1 MLLPG
6 RKRRSQFDLKVVGA
20 YFTGTIAGALLTSLG
35 AWLLSGFSEPLGMQS
50 RLTLLVLAALAAW
63 VIKHGYLPGVT
74 LPESRRQIPAE
85 TFGGGL
91 VRGAFRFGFELGTGL
106 RTYVP
111 AIAPYV
117 LLLVILIGRPTLGAV
132 LLIGI
137 GFGLG
142 RATPLAVQ
150 FSVGFGRVSG
160 APPPRIP
167 AFLTSPLIGAFILA
181 GAFTLV

>member
-1 MLLPG
+1 VLLPG
-6 RKRRSQFDLKVVGA
+6 RKSRSLFDVKVVSA
-20 YFTGTIAGALLTSLG
+20 YFSGTIAGALLTSLA
-35 AWLLSGFSEPLGMQS
+35 AWTVSGFSEPIAREP
-50 RLTLLVLAALAAW
+50 RLALLLAAVLAAW
-63 VIKHGYLPGVT
+63 VARQGFVPGFS

-117 LLLVILIGRPTLGAV
+117 LLLVILIGRPTLGVA
-132 LLIGI
+132 LMMGI

-142 RATPLAVQ
+142 RAVPLTVQ
-150 FSVGFGRVSG
+150 FAAGFARVSG
-160 APPPRIP
+160 EPPPRMP
-167 AFLTSPLIGAFILA
+167 AFLTSPLIGALILA